1 MIRGVLCRTVVERN
15 LSMKYICLTTLAL
28 CLLSGGCSEQS
39 DTVSSEYPHIIF
51 WENHYQDGDSRWY
64 VCYGTC
70 DDENSVEELTFVLFE
85 TGSLVNP
92 PGMRRVVTRDIEQR
106 GRGRG
111 TKQEGYLID
120 NIKGMIQ
127 LPTETQLYEIAN
139 GELSSSPERVSL
151 AQIKGYLES
160 KSNEY
165 TLESLLAYS
174 AGN

>member
-1 MIRGVLCRTVVERN
+1 
-15 LSMKYICLTTLAL
+15 
-28 CLLSGGCSEQS
+28 
-39 DTVSSEYPHIIF
+39 
-51 WENHYQDGDSRWY
+51 
-64 VCYGTC
+64 
-70 DDENSVEELTFVLFE
+70 
-85 TGSLVNP
+85 
-92 PGMRRVVTRDIEQR
+92 MRRVVTREIEQR
-106 GRGRG
+106 GSGKG

-160 KSNEY
+160 KPNEY

-174 AGN
+174 EAN